1 MTICSDFN
9 LNVQVVARTPFEGTN
24 YRRGA
29 KVSLLPERYMSAV
42 NIISFAFGLAAG
54 FALLLVVA
62 RIVLTER
69 RAARVVDR
77 KGPRH

>member
-1 MTICSDFN
+1 
-9 LNVQVVARTPFEGTN
+9 
-24 YRRGA
+24 
-29 KVSLLPERYMSAV
+29 MSAV

-69 RAARVVDR
+69 SAAHVVDR
-77 KGPRH
+77 KRPRH